1 MRVCVVSFARPS
13 GFDPWPSSSAV
24 AGCTWR
30 LLTVSAVG
38 FFAYVAILAVA
49 TTVGHLLA
57 GPDPRLLRAAC
68 ASKTSADAGR
78 RVLSMTSIP
87 RGSSIVRE
95 IAASTEAELR
105 AWADV
110 EAVCP

>member
-1 MRVCVVSFARPS
+1 MRPDLDCSPSLLGCVWIVR
-13 GFDPWPSSSAV
+13 GV
-24 AGCTWR
+24 ALWT
-30 LLTVSAVG
+30 
-38 FFAYVAILAVA
+38 
-49 TTVGHLLA
+49 TTVAAAAVVASLFHR

-68 ASKTSADAGR
+68 ASKVSADAGR

>member
-1 MRVCVVSFARPS
+1 MSLARPC
-13 GFDPWPSSSAV
+13 GWDITPSTYRVGGCARVALNTSALVFGVFVLWTAAKDCSAV
-24 AGCTWR
+24 
-30 LLTVSAVG
+30 
-38 FFAYVAILAVA
+38 VA
-49 TTVGHLLA
+49 
-57 GPDPRLLRAAC
+57 PDPKLLRAAC
-68 ASKTSADAGR
+68 ASKVSADAGR

-110 EAVCP
+110 EVVCP

>member
-1 MRVCVVSFARPS
+1 MSLARPC
-13 GFDPWPSSSAV
+13 GWDLVPSSRTV
-24 AGCTWR
+24 AGCAWR

-38 FFAYVAILAVA
+38 FVAYVAILAVA

-68 ASKTSADAGR
+68 ASKASADAGR
-78 RVLSMTSIP
+78 RALGMTSIP

-95 IAASTEAELR
+95 IAASTEAELA